1 MTRAQAVPDYLRAGL
16 KLAIVCLNP
25 GIRSAETGHHY
36 AWPGNHFWPLMF
48 ESGLAPAPWTYA
60 EDRRVLEVDIGLTNI
75 VDRPSRSASDL
86 TSAEMRAGAEAL
98 RAKLR
103 RYQPRVVCFNG
114 KSIYQAF
121 SGRRAVSFGRQV
133 ERLGESVLFVMPSTS
148 ARAAAYQRPAKL
160 QFFRDLKALVDE
172 VAGGAAT

>member
-16 KLAIVCLNP
+16 KLVIVGLNP

-48 ESGLAPAPWTYA
+48 ESGLAPEPWTYA

-86 TSAEMRAGAEAL
+86 TAAEMRAGAEAL
-98 RAKLR
+98 RAKLIAC
-103 RYQPRVVCFNG
+103 QPQVVCFNG
-114 KSIYQAF
+114 KGIYEVF
-121 SGRRAVSFGRQV
+121 SGRKNVP
-133 ERLGESVLFVMPSTS
+133 LGLQEETLDGILLYVMPSSS
-148 ARAAAYQRPAKL
+148 ARTAAYQRPAKL
-160 QFFRDLKALVDE
+160 AYYRELKEIIDKLE
-172 VAGGAAT
+172 ELP